1 MRYFI
6 EISYL
11 GTNYHGW
18 QSQPNAITIQEITEN
33 CLSKILND
41 PVKLVAAGRTDAGV
55 HANQMYAH
63 FDSHITIND
72 KKSFEYKVNS
82 FLPNDIVVKKS
93 ILVHDNAHARFDA
106 LFREYEYHISLTK
119 NPFEIDKSYFF
130 KKSLDIKKMNKC
142 CDIML
147 QHTNFKSFSKS
158 KTDVKTY
165 DCKIYEAKWMLNKN
179 SLIFKIKA
187 DRFLRNM
194 VRAIVGTLIEIGLG
208 KITEK
213 EFKLII
219 EKKDR
224 QLAGFS
230 VPAHALFLKKIDYD
244 WDKILLNG

>member
-33 CLSKILND
+33 CLSKILNN

-55 HANQMYAH
+55 HAKQMYAH
-63 FDSHITIND
+63 FDSDMKIND
-72 KKSFEYKVNS
+72 IKSFEHKVNS
-82 FLPNDIVVKKS
+82 FLPKDIVVRKL
-93 ILVHDNAHARFDA
+93 ILVHNNAHARFDA
-106 LFREYEYHISLTK
+106 LYREYEYHISLIK
-119 NPFEIDKSYFF
+119 NPFEIDKAYFF

-142 CDIML
+142 CNIML
-147 QHTNFKSFSKS
+147 QYTNFKSFSKS

-165 DCKIYEAKWMLNKN
+165 DCKIYEAKWTLYEN
-179 SLIFKIKA
+179 SLIFRIKA

-194 VRAIVGTLIEIGLG
+194 VRAIVGTLIEIGLE

>member
-33 CLSKILND
+33 CLSKILNN

-55 HANQMYAH
+55 HAKQMYAH
-63 FDSHITIND
+63 FDSDMKIND
-72 KKSFEYKVNS
+72 IKSFEHKVNS
-82 FLPNDIVVKKS
+82 FLPKDIVVRKL
-93 ILVHDNAHARFDA
+93 IFVNDNAHARFDA
-106 LFREYEYHISLTK
+106 LYREYEYHISLIK
-119 NPFEIDKSYFF
+119 NPFEIDKAYFF

-142 CDIML
+142 CNIML
-147 QHTNFKSFSKS
+147 QYTNFKSFSKS

-165 DCKIYEAKWMLNKN
+165 DCKIYEAEWMLNEN
-179 SLIFKIKA
+179 YLIFKIKA

-208 KITEK
+208 KITEE

>member
-33 CLSKILND
+33 CLSKILNN

-55 HANQMYAH
+55 HAKQMYAH
-63 FDSHITIND
+63 FDSDMKIND
-72 KKSFEYKVNS
+72 IKSFEHKVNS
-82 FLPNDIVVKKS
+82 FLPKDIVVRKL
-93 ILVHDNAHARFDA
+93 IFVNDNAHARFDA
-106 LFREYEYHISLTK
+106 LYREYEYHISLKK
-119 NPFEIDKSYFF
+119 NPFVIDKAYFF

-142 CDIML
+142 CNIML
-147 QHTNFKSFSKS
+147 QYTNFKSFSKS

-165 DCKIYEAKWMLNKN
+165 DCKIYEAEWMLNEN
-179 SLIFKIKA
+179 YLIFKIKA

>member
-33 CLSKILND
+33 CLSKILNN

-55 HANQMYAH
+55 HAKQMYAH
-63 FDSHITIND
+63 FDSDFIIND
-72 KKSFEYKVNS
+72 IKSFEHKVNS
-82 FLPNDIVVKKS
+82 FLPKDIVVRKL
-93 ILVHDNAHARFDA
+93 ILVHNNAHARFDA
-106 LFREYEYHISLTK
+106 LYREYEYHISLKK
-119 NPFEIDKSYFF
+119 NPFKIDKAYFF

-142 CDIML
+142 CNIML
-147 QHTNFKSFSKS
+147 QYTNFKSFSKS

-165 DCKIYEAKWMLNKN
+165 DCKIYEAKWMLNEN

-230 VPAHALFLKKIDYD
+230 VPAHALFLKNIDYD

>member
-33 CLSKILND
+33 CLSKILNN

-55 HANQMYAH
+55 HAKQMYAH
-63 FDSHITIND
+63 FDSDMKIND
-72 KKSFEYKVNS
+72 IKSFEHKINS
-82 FLPNDIVVKKS
+82 FLPKDIVVRKL
-93 ILVHDNAHARFDA
+93 IFVNDNAHARFDA
-106 LFREYEYHISLTK
+106 LYREYEYHISLKK
-119 NPFEIDKSYFF
+119 NPFVIDKAYFF

-142 CDIML
+142 CNIML
-147 QHTNFKSFSKS
+147 QYTNFKSFSKS

-165 DCKIYEAKWMLNKN
+165 DCKIYEAEWMLNEN
-179 SLIFKIKA
+179 YLIFKIKA

>member
-33 CLSKILND
+33 CLSKILNN

-55 HANQMYAH
+55 HAKQMYAH
-63 FDSHITIND
+63 FESDIIIND
-72 KKSFEYKVNS
+72 IKSFEHKVNS
-82 FLPNDIVVKKS
+82 FLPKDIVVRKL
-93 ILVHDNAHARFDA
+93 ILVHNNAHARFDA
-106 LFREYEYHISLTK
+106 LYREYEYHISLKK
-119 NPFEIDKSYFF
+119 NPFKIDKAYFF

-142 CDIML
+142 CNIML
-147 QHTNFKSFSKS
+147 QYTNFKSFSKS

-165 DCKIYEAKWMLNKN
+165 ECKIYEAKWMLNEN

-230 VPAHALFLKKIDYD
+230 VPAHALFLKNIDYD

>member
-33 CLSKILND
+33 CLSKILNN

-55 HANQMYAH
+55 HAKQMYAH
-63 FDSHITIND
+63 FDSNMTIND
-72 KKSFEYKVNS
+72 KKSFEHKFNS
-82 FLPNDIVVKKS
+82 FLPKDIVVKKL
-93 ILVHDNAHARFDA
+93 ILVNDNAHARFDA
-106 LFREYEYHISLTK
+106 LFREYEYHISLIK
-119 NPFEIDKSYFF
+119 NPFEIDIAYFF
-130 KKSLDIKKMNKC
+130 KKPLDVKKMNKC

-147 QHTNFKSFSKS
+147 QYTNFKSFSKS

-165 DCKIYEAKWMLNKN
+165 DCKIYEAKWMLNEN

-208 KITEK
+208 KITQK

-224 QLAGFS
+224 KLAGFS

>member
-33 CLSKILND
+33 CLSKILNN

-72 KKSFEYKVNS
+72 KKSFEHKVNS
-82 FLPNDIVVKKS
+82 FLPEDIVVKNL

-106 LFREYEYHISLTK
+106 LYREYEYHISLIK
-119 NPFEIDKSYFF
+119 NPFEIDKAYFF
-130 KKSLDIKKMNKC
+130 KKSLNIKKMNKC
-142 CDIML
+142 CNTML
-147 QHTNFKSFSKS
+147 QYTNFKSFSKS

-165 DCKIYEAKWMLNKN
+165 DCKIYEAKWMLDEN

-208 KITEK
+208 KIKEK

>member
-33 CLSKILND
+33 CFSKILNN

-55 HANQMYAH
+55 HAKQMYAH
-63 FDSHITIND
+63 FESDIIIND
-72 KKSFEYKVNS
+72 IKSFEHKVNS
-82 FLPNDIVVKKS
+82 FLPKDIVVRKL
-93 ILVHDNAHARFDA
+93 ILVHNNAHARFDA
-106 LFREYEYHISLTK
+106 LCREYEYHISLKK
-119 NPFEIDKSYFF
+119 NPFKIDKAYFF

-142 CDIML
+142 CNIML
-147 QHTNFKSFSKS
+147 QYTNFKSFSKS

-165 DCKIYEAKWMLNKN
+165 DCKIYEAKWMLNEN

-230 VPAHALFLKKIDYD
+230 VPAHALFLKNIDYD

>member
-33 CLSKILND
+33 CLSKILNN

-55 HANQMYAH
+55 HAKQMYAH
-63 FDSHITIND
+63 FDSDMKIND
-72 KKSFEYKVNS
+72 IKSFEHKVNS
-82 FLPNDIVVKKS
+82 FLPKDIVVRKL

-106 LFREYEYHISLTK
+106 LYREYEYYISLKK
-119 NPFEIDKSYFF
+119 NPFEIDKAYFF

-142 CDIML
+142 CNIML
-147 QHTNFKSFSKS
+147 QYTNFKSFSKS

-165 DCKIYEAKWMLNKN
+165 DCKIYEAKWMLNEN

>member
-1 MRYFI
+1 LRYFI

-33 CLSKILND
+33 CFSKILNN

-55 HANQMYAH
+55 HAKQMYAH
-63 FDSHITIND
+63 FDSDIKIND
-72 KKSFEYKVNS
+72 IKSFEHKVNS
-82 FLPNDIVVKKS
+82 FLPKDIVVRKL
-93 ILVHDNAHARFDA
+93 ILVHNNAHARFDA
-106 LFREYEYHISLTK
+106 LYREYEYHISLKK
-119 NPFEIDKSYFF
+119 NPFETDKAYFF

-142 CDIML
+142 CNIML
-147 QHTNFKSFSKS
+147 QYTNFKSFSKS

-165 DCKIYEAKWMLNKN
+165 DCKIYEAKWMLNEN

-194 VRAIVGTLIEIGLG
+194 VRSIVGTLIEIGLG

-230 VPAHALFLKKIDYD
+230 VPAHALFLKNIDYD

>member
-18 QSQPNAITIQEITEN
+18 QSQPNAITIQEIIEN
-33 CLSKILND
+33 CLSKILNN
-41 PVKLVAAGRTDAGV
+41 PVTLVAAGRTDAGV
-55 HANQMYAH
+55 HAKQMYAH
-63 FDSHITIND
+63 FDSDMKIND
-72 KKSFEYKVNS
+72 KKFEYKVNS
-82 FLPNDIVVKKS
+82 FLPKDIAVKKL
-93 ILVHDNAHARFDA
+93 IIVHDNAHARFDA
-106 LFREYEYHISLTK
+106 LYREYEYHISPKK
-119 NPFEIDKSYFF
+119 NPFEIDKAYFF

-142 CDIML
+142 CATML
-147 QHTNFKSFSKS
+147 HHTNFKSFSKS

-165 DCKIYEAKWMLNKN
+165 DCKIYEAKWMLNEN
-179 SLIFKIKA
+179 SLIFVIRA

-194 VRAIVGTLIEIGLG
+194 VRAIVGTLIEVGLG

-219 EKKDR
+219 KKKDR

-230 VPAHALFLKKIDYD
+230 VPAHGLFLKKIDYD
-244 WDKILLNG
+244 WDKILFNG

>member
-1 MRYFI
+1 
-6 EISYL
+6 
-11 GTNYHGW
+11 
-18 QSQPNAITIQEITEN
+18 
-33 CLSKILND
+33 
-41 PVKLVAAGRTDAGV
+41 
-55 HANQMYAH
+55 
-63 FDSHITIND
+63 
-72 KKSFEYKVNS
+72 
-82 FLPNDIVVKKS
+82 
-93 ILVHDNAHARFDA
+93 
-106 LFREYEYHISLTK
+106 
-119 NPFEIDKSYFF
+119 
-130 KKSLDIKKMNKC
+130 MNKC

-147 QHTNFKSFSKS
+147 QYTNFKSFSKS

-165 DCKIYEAKWMLNKN
+165 DCKIYEAKWMLNEN

-208 KITEK
+208 KITQK

>member
-33 CLSKILND
+33 CLSKILNN

-55 HANQMYAH
+55 HAKQMYAH
-63 FDSHITIND
+63 FDSDIMIND
-72 KKSFEYKVNS
+72 IKSFEHKVNS
-82 FLPNDIVVKKS
+82 FLPKDIVVRKL
-93 ILVHDNAHARFDA
+93 IFVHDNAHARFDA
-106 LFREYEYHISLTK
+106 LYREYEYHISLKK
-119 NPFEIDKSYFF
+119 NPFVIDKAYFF

-142 CDIML
+142 CNIML
-147 QHTNFKSFSKS
+147 QYTNFKSFSKS

-165 DCKIYEAKWMLNKN
+165 DCKIYEAEWMLNEN
-179 SLIFKIKA
+179 YLIFKIKA

-230 VPAHALFLKKIDYD
+230 VPAHALFLKNIDYD

>member
-33 CLSKILND
+33 CLSKILNN
-41 PVKLVAAGRTDAGV
+41 PVKLGAAGRTDAGV
-55 HANQMYAH
+55 HAKQMYAH
-63 FDSHITIND
+63 FDVDIMINYI
-72 KKSFEYKVNS
+72 KSFEHKVNS
-82 FLPNDIVVKKS
+82 FLPKDIVVRKL
-93 ILVHDNAHARFDA
+93 IFVNDNAHARFDA
-106 LFREYEYHISLTK
+106 LYREYEYHISLKK
-119 NPFEIDKSYFF
+119 NPFVIDKAYFF

-142 CDIML
+142 CNIML
-147 QHTNFKSFSKS
+147 QYTNFKSFSKS

-165 DCKIYEAKWMLNKN
+165 DCKIYEAEWMLNEN
-179 SLIFKIKA
+179 YLIFKIKA

>member
-72 KKSFEYKVNS
+72 KKSFEHKVNS

-165 DCKIYEAKWMLNKN
+165 DCKIYEAKWMLNEN
-179 SLIFKIKA
+179 SLVFKIKA
-187 DRFLRNM
+187 NRFLRNM

-208 KITEK
+208 KITEE

-230 VPAHALFLKKIDYD
+230 VPAHALFLKNIDYD

>member
-33 CLSKILND
+33 CLSKILNN

-55 HANQMYAH
+55 HAKQMYAH
-63 FDSHITIND
+63 FDSDMIIND
-72 KKSFEYKVNS
+72 KKSFEHKVNS
-82 FLPNDIVVKKS
+82 FLPKDIVVKKF

-106 LFREYEYHISLTK
+106 LYREYEYHISLIK
-119 NPFEIDKSYFF
+119 NPFEIDKAYFF

-142 CDIML
+142 CNTML
-147 QHTNFKSFSKS
+147 QYSNFKSFSKS

-165 DCKIYEAKWMLNKN
+165 DCKIYEAKWMLDKN

-230 VPAHALFLKKIDYD
+230 VPAHALFLKKIEYD
-244 WDKILLNG
+244 WGKILLNG

>member
-33 CLSKILND
+33 CLSKILNN

-55 HANQMYAH
+55 HAKQMYAH
-63 FDSHITIND
+63 FDSDMKIND
-72 KKSFEYKVNS
+72 IKSFEHKVNS
-82 FLPNDIVVKKS
+82 FLPKDIVVRKL
-93 ILVHDNAHARFDA
+93 IFVHDNAHARFDA
-106 LFREYEYHISLTK
+106 LYREYEYHISLKK
-119 NPFEIDKSYFF
+119 NPFVIDKAYFF

-142 CDIML
+142 CNIML
-147 QHTNFKSFSKS
+147 QYTNFKSFSKS
-158 KTDVKTY
+158 KTDVKTF
-165 DCKIYEAKWMLNKN
+165 DCKIYEAEWMLNEN
-179 SLIFKIKA
+179 YLIFKIKA

>member
-33 CLSKILND
+33 CLSKILNN

-55 HANQMYAH
+55 HAKQMYAH
-63 FDSHITIND
+63 FDSDMTIND
-72 KKSFEYKVNS
+72 KKSFEHKVNS
-82 FLPNDIVVKKS
+82 FLPEDIVVKNL
-93 ILVHDNAHARFDA
+93 ILVHDNSHARFDA
-106 LFREYEYHISLTK
+106 LYREYEYHISLIK
-119 NPFEIDKSYFF
+119 NPFEIDKAYFL

-142 CDIML
+142 CNKML
-147 QHTNFKSFSKS
+147 QYTNFKSFSKS

-165 DCKIYEAKWMLNKN
+165 DCKIYEAKWMLDEN

>member
-1 MRYFI
+1 LRYFI

-33 CLSKILND
+33 CLSKILNN

-55 HANQMYAH
+55 HAKQMYAH
-63 FDSHITIND
+63 FDSDIKIKD
-72 KKSFEYKVNS
+72 KKSFEHKVNS
-82 FLPNDIVVKKS
+82 FLPKDIVLKKL

-106 LFREYEYHISLTK
+106 LNREYEYHISLIK
-119 NPFEIDKSYFF
+119 NPFEIDKAYFL

-142 CDIML
+142 CDTML
-147 QHTNFKSFSKS
+147 QYTNFKSFSKS

-165 DCKIYEAKWMLNKN
+165 DCKIYEAKWTLYEN
-179 SLIFKIKA
+179 SLIFRIKA

-194 VRAIVGTLIEIGLG
+194 VRAIVGTLIEIGLE

-230 VPAHALFLKKIDYD
+230 VPAHALFLKNIDYD

>member
-1 MRYFI
+1 LRYFI

-33 CLSKILND
+33 CLSKILNN

-55 HANQMYAH
+55 HAKQMYAH
-63 FDSHITIND
+63 FDSDMKIND
-72 KKSFEYKVNS
+72 IKSFEHKINS
-82 FLPNDIVVKKS
+82 FLPKDIVVRKL
-93 ILVHDNAHARFDA
+93 IFVNDNAHARFDA
-106 LFREYEYHISLTK
+106 LYREYEYHISLKK
-119 NPFEIDKSYFF
+119 NPFVIDKAYFF

-142 CDIML
+142 CNIML
-147 QHTNFKSFSKS
+147 QYTNFKSFSKS

-165 DCKIYEAKWMLNKN
+165 DCKIYEAEWMLNEN
-179 SLIFKIKA
+179 YLIFKIKA